1 MTTSTATQGNTT
13 PTATKAMPPNKTHLQ
28 DQIDLLLQRHLILL
42 DQYTHLRAHLS
53 RLQSS
58 TFQDLARANFSA
70 PRGQRFGKDQYDER
84 MRASRRVRLR
94 GGEPVEFCVVRTE
107 DDDGYEE
114 EKDAGDGKGG
124 DDTKREEDTQRQ
136 NKRGEDGKGGRD
148 GNGREDLKEEKN
160 TEGGEDE
167 KGTAEDANDA
177 ENGED
182 KTPRSRKPQNDPL
195 RWFGLLTPT
204 PLRAAQGHATQT
216 VEEVIPRLASI
227 MAEMQHVEIEVRR
240 ARKRRAK
247 AEAKA
252 EAEAKTGEDS
262 GRGLN

>member
-1 MTTSTATQGNTT
+1 
-13 PTATKAMPPNKTHLQ
+13 MPPQTQLQ
-28 DQIDLLLQRHLILL
+28 DQIDLLLRRHLILL

-70 PRGQRFGKDQYDER
+70 PRGQRFGQDQYDER

-94 GGEPVEFCVVRTE
+94 GEEPVEFCVVRTE
-107 DDDGYEE
+107 DDDGSEE
-114 EKDAGDGKGG
+114 EKRAGDGK
-124 DDTKREEDTQRQ
+124 REDDTQRQ
-136 NKRGEDGKGGRD
+136 KMRGEDGKGGRD
-148 GNGREDLKEEKN
+148 ANRSENGNGGEDGKEEPN
-160 TEGGEDE
+160 TGGGQDE
-167 KGTAEDANDA
+167 KGTTEDANDA

-182 KTPRSRKPQNDPL
+182 KTPRSIKPPNDPL
-195 RWFGLLTPT
+195 RWFGLLTPS
-204 PLRAAQGHATQT
+204 PLRAAQSHATQA
-216 VEEVIPRLASI
+216 VEEVIPRLASV

-252 EAEAKTGEDS
+252 EAEAKTAEGS
-262 GRGLN
+262 

>member
-1 MTTSTATQGNTT
+1 
-13 PTATKAMPPNKTHLQ
+13 MPPNQTHLQ

-70 PRGQRFGKDQYDER
+70 PRGQRFGQEQYDER
-84 MRASRRVRLR
+84 MRASRRMRLR
-94 GGEPVEFCVVRTE
+94 GGEPVKFCVVRT
-107 DDDGYEE
+107 DNDGGYEGE
-114 EKDAGDGKGG
+114 RGAGDGNGR

-136 NKRGEDGKGGRD
+136 NKMGEDGKGERD
-148 GNGREDLKEEKN
+148 GNGAENGNGREDANEETN
-160 TEGGEDE
+160 TEEGEDDDDDDDE
-167 KGTAEDANDA
+167 KGTTEDANDA
-177 ENGED
+177 ENGGD
-182 KTPRSRKPQNDPL
+182 KIPRSRNPPNDPL

-204 PLRAAQGHATQT
+204 PLRAAQGHAIQA
-216 VEEVIPRLASI
+216 VEEVIPRLASV

-247 AEAKA
+247 TEAKA
-252 EAEAKTGEDS
+252 EAEAKTAEES
-262 GRGLN
+262 

>member
-1 MTTSTATQGNTT
+1 
-13 PTATKAMPPNKTHLQ
+13 MPPNQTQLQ

-70 PRGQRFGKDQYDER
+70 PRGQRFGQDQYDER

-107 DDDGYEE
+107 DDDDGSEE
-114 EKDAGDGKGG
+114 EKGAGDGKRG
-124 DDTKREEDTQRQ
+124 DDTERQ
-136 NKRGEDGKGGRD
+136 NMRREYGKGGRD
-148 GNGREDLKEEKN
+148 RNGAENGNGGEDAKEEPN

-167 KGTAEDANDA
+167 KGTTEDANDA

-182 KTPRSRKPQNDPL
+182 KAPRSRKSPNDPL

-204 PLRAAQGHATQT
+204 PLRAAQSHATQA
-216 VEEVIPRLASI
+216 VEEVIPRLASV

-252 EAEAKTGEDS
+252 KAEAEAKTAEGS
-262 GRGLN
+262 

>member
-1 MTTSTATQGNTT
+1 
-13 PTATKAMPPNKTHLQ
+13 MPPNQTHLQ

-42 DQYTHLRAHLS
+42 DQYTDLRAHLS

-94 GGEPVEFCVVRTE
+94 GGEPVEYYVVKTK
-107 DDDGYEE
+107 DDGGYEE
-114 EKDAGDGKGG
+114 ERDAGDGKGG
-124 DDTKREEDTQRQ
+124 EDTMREEDTQRQ

-148 GNGREDLKEEKN
+148 GNGAENGNGGEDVKEEKN

-167 KGTAEDANDA
+167 EGTTEDANDA

-182 KTPRSRKPQNDPL
+182 KTSRSRKPPNDPL

-204 PLRAAQGHATQT
+204 PLRVAQGHATQA
-216 VEEVIPRLASI
+216 VEEVIPRLASV

>member
-1 MTTSTATQGNTT
+1 MTTSTAT
-13 PTATKAMPPNKTHLQ
+13 PAKALPPNQTHLQ

-70 PRGQRFGKDQYDER
+70 PRGQRFGQDQYDER

-94 GGEPVEFCVVRTE
+94 GGEPVEFCVVRT
-107 DDDGYEE
+107 DNDGGYEA
-114 EKDAGDGKGG
+114 EKGAGDGKGG

-136 NKRGEDGKGGRD
+136 NNMGEDGKGGRD
-148 GNGREDLKEEKN
+148 GNGAENGNGREDANEETN
-160 TEGGEDE
+160 AEEGEDDDE
-167 KGTAEDANDA
+167 KGTTEDANDA

-182 KTPRSRKPQNDPL
+182 KTARSRNPPNDPL

-204 PLRAAQGHATQT
+204 PLRAAQGHATQA
-216 VEEVIPRLASI
+216 VEEVIPRLASV

-252 EAEAKTGEDS
+252 EAEAKTAEGS
-262 GRGLN
+262 

>member
-1 MTTSTATQGNTT
+1 
-13 PTATKAMPPNKTHLQ
+13 MPPNQTQLQ
-28 DQIDLLLQRHLILL
+28 DQIDLLLQRYLILL

-70 PRGQRFGKDQYDER
+70 PRGQRFGQDQYDER

-94 GGEPVEFCVVRTE
+94 GEEPVEFCVVRTE

-114 EKDAGDGKGG
+114 EKGAGDGKRG

-136 NKRGEDGKGGRD
+136 NMRREDGKGGRD
-148 GNGREDLKEEKN
+148 GNGGENAKEEPN

-167 KGTAEDANDA
+167 KGTTEDANDA

-182 KTPRSRKPQNDPL
+182 KTPRSSKPPNDPL
-195 RWFGLLTPT
+195 RWFGILTPS
-204 PLRAAQGHATQT
+204 PLRAAQSHATRA
-216 VEEVIPRLASI
+216 VEEVIPRLASV

-252 EAEAKTGEDS
+252 EAEAKTAEGS
-262 GRGLN
+262 